1 VASSDESVKFHEV
14 WTANRKAT
22 AGGKGLLG
30 GSDILEALEGIEKE
44 GEVIR

>member
-1 VASSDESVKFHEV
+1 VKFHEV

-22 AGGKGLLG
+22 VGGKGLLG